1 MHPVLERHLLHPP
14 VLSAAV
20 VGHDVH
26 DDLDSVLMRDIH
38 HLLIE
43 GVVAETGVD
52 IIVVRACITVI

>member
-1 MHPVLERHLLHPP
+1 MHPVIERHILHPP

-43 GVVAETGVD
+43 GVVTET
-52 IIVVRACITVI
+52 